1 MKKVLKQIIR
11 IFLALVLAYIL
22 FSVGARIYCEIEFRK
37 VTNARPPKTTEESIA
52 DFNANKEKF
61 EAIKDYI
68 IAEED
73 EQLYLTVKNYEQK
86 VHDES
91 IKSDLE
97 FIFTQLKYSIVV
109 QRGDRDVCFRYDRKD
124 FAESGIIYSENLK
137 SEALFRCSN
146 LGGNWYDFYIG
157 HSYQINPRE
166 KFPLKYQCIVYAILS
181 IGLYLLLGKIPPFR
195 KRKCLDNI

>member
-22 FSVGARIYCEIEFRK
+22 FSVGAKIYCEIEFRK

-61 EAIKDYI
+61 EVIKDYI

-73 EQLYLTVKNYEQK
+73 EQLYLTTKNYEQK
-86 VHDES
+86 VHDEN

-97 FIFTQLKYSIVV
+97 FIFTQLKYSIVE
-109 QRGDRDVCFRYDRKD
+109 QYSDSCVCFKYDRKD
-124 FAESGIIYSENLK
+124 LAESGVVYSKNQEPGGLFQC
-137 SEALFRCSN
+137 SE
-146 LGGNWYDFYIG
+146 LGENWYNFFLGYTYD
-157 HSYQINPRE
+157 INPIE
-166 KFPLKYQCIVYAILS
+166 KFAVEFRWIVYIILS

-195 KRKCLDNI
+195 KRKCLDN

>member
-68 IAEED
+68 IA
-73 EQLYLTVKNYEQK
+73 
-86 VHDES
+86 
-91 IKSDLE
+91 
-97 FIFTQLKYSIVV
+97 
-109 QRGDRDVCFRYDRKD
+109 
-124 FAESGIIYSENLK
+124 
-137 SEALFRCSN
+137 
-146 LGGNWYDFYIG
+146 
-157 HSYQINPRE
+157 
-166 KFPLKYQCIVYAILS
+166 
-181 IGLYLLLGKIPPFR
+181 
-195 KRKCLDNI
+195 

>member
-11 IFLALVLAYIL
+11 ILLALVLAYIL
-22 FSVGARIYCEIEFRK
+22 FLVGSKAYFKMYYGRLI
-37 VTNARPPKTTEESIA
+37 NSPPPKTTEESIA

-73 EQLYLTVKNYEQK
+73 EQLYLTAKNYEQK

-109 QRGDRDVCFRYDRKD
+109 QRGNRDVCFRYDRKD

-166 KFPLKYQCIVYAILS
+166 KFPLEYQCIVYVVLS

-195 KRKCLDNI
+195 KRKCLDN